1 MMGFLKKM
9 IVPPWRD
16 VFLIVA
22 VSALLTEDVL
32 RHDDHVMLWFVAI
45 VGALPVM
52 GAAIRSLIDRRLSI
66 DVFNAFAVGVS
77 FATGEVRSASFIVLM
92 LAFASILEWRTSSR
106 QSRAIEALLALKP
119 DRALRTATDGT
130 LEDIP
135 AEDVRKGDVLLVKT
149 GERIPVDGIVN
160 FGMGSL
166 NEASV
171 TGESKPVE
179 KILGDMVFASTLNEG
194 APIKIMATRVGK
206 DSTIDRMIVLV
217 GEARKNKSAP
227 ERLADVFAGYFL
239 PVTLVAGTVT
249 FALTHDLS
257 MVAALFLVA
266 CADDMAVAIPL
277 AVSAALGHAARR
289 GVLVKGGERL
299 SLLSRVDTV
308 VFDKTGTLTLGTF
321 EVEEVSRESWI
332 SEGDFWR
339 FLGAAEKFS
348 EHPVGRAIFR
358 RVVEENVGNIPDPE
372 ATEVKKGKGVVVRL
386 DGKTA
391 AVGNQQLFEEV
402 FPQADRSIVE
412 RYAEQFRTGDVLAID
427 GKIAGFVRVAD
438 APRPESK
445 QSIDRLREL
454 GVSRIVMMTGDDEET
469 AHRVAAS
476 LGIAQVFANMTPE
489 SKLRAVEALSQKGTL
504 AMVGD
509 GVNDAPALARAD
521 IGVAMGAGGTAVAV
535 ESADIVIL
543 SDDLSRLPEMIEL
556 GRQTRSVIFGD
567 MGIWFVTNVF
577 GFVLVFVSILGPSLA
592 ALYNFLTDF
601 LPILNSARLF
611 RRQKTGIVDR

>member
-1 MMGFLKKM
+1 M
-9 IVPPWRD
+9 VASPWRD
-16 VFLIVA
+16 IVFIIII
-22 VSALLTEDVL
+22 SGLLTVDTMGHDGVVL
-32 RHDDHVMLWFVAI
+32 LLWI
-45 VGALPVM
+45 VSFLGAFPVM
-52 GAAIRSLIDRRLSI
+52 GAAIRSLIERRLSI
-66 DVFNAFAVGVS
+66 DVFNAFAVSVAFS
-77 FATGEVRSASFIVLM
+77 TSEVRSASFIVLM
-92 LAFASILEWRTSSR
+92 LSFASILEWRTSSR
-106 QSRAIEALLALKP
+106 QTQAIESLLALKP
-119 DRALRTATDGT
+119 DRALRALEDGT

-135 AEDVRKGDVLLVKT
+135 AEEVRTGDVLLVRT
-149 GERIPVDGIVN
+149 GERVPVDGTVS
-160 FGMGSL
+160 FGTASI

-179 KILGDMVFASTLNEG
+179 KIPGDAVFSSTLNEG
-194 APIKIMATRVGK
+194 APIKIVATRVGR
-206 DSTIDRMIVLV
+206 DSTIDRMIALV
-217 GEARKNKSAP
+217 GEARRNKSAP

-239 PVTLVAGTVT
+239 PAT
-249 FALTHDLS
+249 FLIGAITFIFTHNLS

-299 SLLSRVDTV
+299 SLLSRVRTV

-321 EVEEVSRESWI
+321 AVEEVIRESWI
-332 SEGDFWR
+332 SETDFWR
-339 FLGAAEKFS
+339 LIGIAEKFS

-358 RVVEENVGNIPDPE
+358 KSVEMDIGDIPDPDV
-372 ATEVKKGKGVVVRL
+372 TEVKKGKGVIARF
-386 DGKTA
+386 KERTI
-391 AVGNQQLFEEV
+391 AVGSRSLIEEML
-402 FPQADRSIVE
+402 PAAEHLMLE
-412 RYAEQFRTGDVLAID
+412 RYTDQFMTFDAVLID
-427 GKIAGFVRVAD
+427 GRIAGFIRVLD
-438 APRPESK
+438 MPRPESK

-469 AHRVAAS
+469 AHRVAIS
-476 LGIAQVFANMTPE
+476 LGIDDIFANMTPE
-489 SKLRAVEALSQKGTL
+489 SKLRAIEALLQNGTL

-521 IGVAMGAGGTAVAV
+521 VGIAMGGGGTAVAI

-556 GRQTRSVIFGD
+556 GRRTRSVIFGD
-567 MGIWFVTNVF
+567 MAIWFVTNAI

-611 RRQKTGIVDR
+611 RHGLHRR